1 LCREEALA
9 LGQLMSADPALSSI
23 RMIAILKESLVNA
36 DGSSE
41 ANEFRKYFP
50 NGELYVD
57 VERRFYNALGKRSF
71 FSMFSFNG
79 LSYLRQRAN
88 GVSEAGVQGNFNG
101 LGTDP
106 LMLGGVMF
114 IDTEGT
120 VRWSYQEGNGVLPF
134 DDLEKA
140 LKAYSQGNLATS
152 PPQDWLDSALSML
165 NWR

>member
-1 LCREEALA
+1 VKLLSSDA
-9 LGQLMSADPALSSI
+9 SLSSI
-23 RMIAILKESLVNA
+23 RMISILKESLINA

-57 VERRFYNALGKRSF
+57 PERGFYNALGKRTFLSLF
-71 FSMFSFNG
+71 GLSG
-79 LSYLRQRAN
+79 LSYLRQRAT
-88 GVSEAGVQGNFNG
+88 GVSQSDVTGNFNG
-101 LGTDP
+101 ISTDP

-120 VRWSYQEGNGVLPF
+120 VRWSYQEGNGILPF
-134 DDLEKA
+134 DE
-140 LKAYSQGNLATS
+140 LKASLLAYRRGS
-152 PPQDWLDSALSML
+152 AADAPPQDWLDDALKGLL